1 MVLAM
6 VAFTLLP
13 SILSF
18 TLHSKVSLSK
28 VRAPVRTPSPVAYQE
43 DESFTAII
51 DRLEQNVIRA
61 ESDWDSALSD
71 ARMWLEAPSGLS
83 RVAPSSLDS
92 LLQLPVG
99 SSSVSMTENEDSY
112 TVTVAGLLGV
122 DAIDVDVAVDDH
134 GVLQIEGE
142 TTVRTSGGL
151 SRSSLRRSLPVPG
164 DADSDVM
171 SVTREDDALIVV
183 LPKTGEAPSVDDE
196 LVSGAEE
203 RAATKSPH
211 FARWLK
217 AHGYHSTEQK
227 ELEEE
232 VDVAAE

>member
-1 MVLAM
+1 M

-13 SILSF
+13 SILGF

-71 ARMWLEAPSGLS
+71 ARMWLLEAPSVLS

-99 SSSVSMTENEDSY
+99 SSSVSM
-112 TVTVAGLLGV
+112 
-122 DAIDVDVAVDDH
+122 
-134 GVLQIEGE
+134 
-142 TTVRTSGGL
+142 
-151 SRSSLRRSLPVPG
+151 
-164 DADSDVM
+164 
-171 SVTREDDALIVV
+171 
-183 LPKTGEAPSVDDE
+183 
-196 LVSGAEE
+196 
-203 RAATKSPH
+203 
-211 FARWLK
+211 
-217 AHGYHSTEQK
+217 
-227 ELEEE
+227 
-232 VDVAAE
+232 